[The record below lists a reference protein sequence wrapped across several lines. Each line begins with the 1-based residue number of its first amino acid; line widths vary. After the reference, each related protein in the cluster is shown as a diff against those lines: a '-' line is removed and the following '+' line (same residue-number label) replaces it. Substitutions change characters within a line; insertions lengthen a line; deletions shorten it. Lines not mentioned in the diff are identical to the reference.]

1 VSRTELSGWGR
12 TAPSAADVV
21 SPASTGEV
29 ESVLAAPPP
38 RGVLARG
45 LGRSYGDAAQN
56 AGGTVVDAT
65 ARSGIGAFDEETGRL
80 RVDAGT
86 SLDRVMRALVPRGWF
101 VPVTPGTRF
110 VTVGGAVASDIHGK
124 NHHRVGTWCAH
135 VDELTLATPTGT
147 LTVGPDRDPDLFWA
161 TAGGMGLTG
170 VVVDAT
176 VAMTPIETS
185 RAVVDTDRAEDLETC
200 MALLAEG
207 DERHEYTVAW
217 IDLLPARGRVGRSV
231 VTRGRFARRD
241 ELPSAL
247 RRDPLGF
254 APESL
259 GTLPPLIPVNLM
271 TDRRIRLFNEAWY
284 RRAPRSRR
292 GEIQSISRFFHPL
305 DGIEHWNRAFG
316 PRGVIQWQILV
327 PFGCEDVLT
336 EVAESFAAAKVA
348 TLIGVLK
355 RFGAANP
362 GPLSFPMPGWTL
374 SLDMPAG
381 GPRTV
386 ALLDRLDRLV
396 AEAGGRIY
404 LTKDSRM
411 DPALVPRMYPR
422 LDEWRAV
429 RARVDPDG
437 VVASDLGRRLAL
449 I

>member
-1 VSRTELSGWGR
+1 MSRTELSGWGR

-217 IDLLPARGRVGRSV
+217 IDL
-231 VTRGRFARRD
+231 
-241 ELPSAL
+241 
-247 RRDPLGF
+247 
-254 APESL
+254 
-259 GTLPPLIPVNLM
+259 
-271 TDRRIRLFNEAWY
+271 
-284 RRAPRSRR
+284 
-292 GEIQSISRFFHPL
+292 
-305 DGIEHWNRAFG
+305 
-316 PRGVIQWQILV
+316 
-327 PFGCEDVLT
+327 
-336 EVAESFAAAKVA
+336 
-348 TLIGVLK
+348 
-355 RFGAANP
+355 
-362 GPLSFPMPGWTL
+362 
-374 SLDMPAG
+374 
-381 GPRTV
+381 
-386 ALLDRLDRLV
+386 
-396 AEAGGRIY
+396 
-404 LTKDSRM
+404 
-411 DPALVPRMYPR
+411 
-422 LDEWRAV
+422 
-429 RARVDPDG
+429 
-437 VVASDLGRRLAL
+437 
-449 I
+449 